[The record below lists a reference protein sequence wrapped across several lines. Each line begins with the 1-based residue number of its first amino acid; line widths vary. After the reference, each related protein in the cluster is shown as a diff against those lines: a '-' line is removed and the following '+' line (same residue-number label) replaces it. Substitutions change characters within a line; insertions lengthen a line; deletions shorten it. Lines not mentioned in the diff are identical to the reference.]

1 MGRKPGFQMSDE
13 QKAAMAEGRRKARI
27 AKEATLPEPYIPQQ
41 PIHGEEDPRYSK
53 PKRILTPEHLAKIQA
68 GRIAARERKIAN
80 GEPLRVVR
88 VKKSKRG
95 MPEVNKDGKPI
106 IYVTKKMIDAFD
118 YYEPIRD
125 AFRMLKRNTEV
136 DKIIRKI
143 TDRMF
148 WQNTTW
154 IQNTLNQYVELR
166 EAS

>member
-1 MGRKPGFQMSDE
+1 MGRKPGFKMSDE
-13 QKAAMAEGRRKARI
+13 QKAAMAEGRRKALL
-27 AKEATLPEPYIPQQ
+27 AKKGDKILLGIIKPELLEKA
-41 PIHGEEDPRYSK
+41 EENK